1 MSTAPI
7 HLDFRS
13 DTVTKPTPAMR
24 EAMAKAQVGDDV
36 YKEDPTVNALQ
47 EKAAALTGH
56 EAGLFVPS
64 GTMGNLASILAHCQR
79 GDEIIV
85 GKRAHTFLFEAAGA
99 AALGGVNIQTIP
111 NKADGTLLLEDI
123 ESGIRPDDPHQPIT
137 RLVSIENTHNRC
149 NGASLSAEYTGSVA
163 ELAHR
168 HGLKFHI
175 DGARIFNAA
184 IDQGVPVSR
193 LAQQADSVTFCL
205 SKGLSAPVGSV
216 IVGSQ
221 EFIQKALRVR
231 KQLGG
236 GMRQAGILAAAGIV
250 ALDTMVDRLAD
261 DHTNARAL
269 AQGLAQIPGI
279 VIDIESQHT
288 NMVYFSLE
296 PNIPLD
302 LTQLK
307 KKLAARGL
315 LVGGGSDRIRMVTH
329 AWVDTDSVKTALEIV
344 SETLSNL

>member
-24 EAMAKAQVGDDV
+24 EAIAKAQVGDDV

-47 EKAAALTGH
+47 EKAATLTGH